1 MIHPQTSG
9 MGAQMKKIAL
19 QITALATLFAAPA
32 MAADMA
38 VPVKA
43 MPPAPAFTWTGCY
56 VGVHAGA
63 GWETSSYTSEGGML
77 SGVGALGGAQAG
89 CNYQWNIFVIGLE
102 GEFWGSG
109 LYDRQ
114 FDQGTNFIDDAK
126 ARNIWDGAI
135 SARAG
140 LTVYERAFIYG
151 KLGGVAGRFKYST
164 SDSSS
169 SPPPSSFSETGSAT
183 FIGVLMGLGLEYALT
198 NNWTAKIEY
207 NLIDYGNKIVN
218 FTDVRCTPGCTTSP
232 FSATIKERKELIK
245 LGMNYKF

>member
-1 MIHPQTSG
+1 MRRF
-9 MGAQMKKIAL
+9 AL

-43 MPPAPAFTWTGCY
+43 MPAAPVFTWTGCY
-56 VGVHAGA
+56 LGAHAGA
-63 GWETSSYTSEGGML
+63 GWETSSYTSEGVE
-77 SGVGALGGAQAG
+77 SGVGALGGVQAG
-89 CNYQWNIFVIGLE
+89 CNYQWNMFVVGLE

-114 FDQGTNFIDDAK
+114 FDQDPTFLNDAK
-126 ARNIWDGAI
+126 ARNLWDGAI
-135 SARAG
+135 SVRAG

-151 KLGGVAGRFKYST
+151 KLGGVVGRFKYNSIEVE
-164 SDSSS
+164 
-169 SPPPSSFSETGSAT
+169 PPNFSFSETGSAT
-183 FIGVLMGLGLEYALT
+183 ITGVLLGLGLEYALT

-218 FTDVRCTPGCTTSP
+218 FTDVNCNFGVCVTTP
-232 FSATIKERKELIK
+232 FSGTVKERKELIK
-245 LGMNYKF
+245 LGVNYKF